1 MSSRIVQT
9 RRVGNLALGI
19 ACAAPRADGFG
30 VGRES
35 GSKSVTTV
43 NSATGAT
50 GRVVVAITLAVVLL
64 LGVLSP
70 KASAQLIMSEPPA
83 AWRGMDLT
91 TEVGQQIPL
100 DIPLTESDGTQITT
114 ADLFS
119 GDKPAVVIL
128 MYYSCPLLCPKTLQ
142 EAMKGLSELERF
154 DVGDDYRFI
163 AISFDPRDGVT
174 EAAMKKHAALGWYN
188 RPKTAAIENEFRFFV
203 GKEDDTQAIADAIGF
218 PYRFLP
224 ESGEY
229 SHPTVLFVV
238 TPDGRIS
245 TYLAGLQF
253 PARHLRLSLIDAGE
267 GKLGNVIDRVLLWCY
282 HFDPSVGGY
291 TLVAFRVMQV
301 ASIACALALGT
312 LVGLLILG
320 ERVRSKHRR
329 RRLVESQAGTMGGAA
344 DAAGSGSVSSVAVS
358 SASSGKTT
366 TASASGVRSSSVE
379 MVGGGAGRVGT
390 AGMGVEAGVVRMS
403 AGGGGADLSFRSS
416 PRERAGSAGG
426 SKA

>member
-1 MSSRIVQT
+1 MSSRTVQT
-9 RRVGNLALGI
+9 RRVGNPALGI
-19 ACAAPRADGFG
+19 ACAAPRANGYG
-30 VGRES
+30 VGHES
-35 GSKSVTTV
+35 GSKSATT
-43 NSATGAT
+43 ATPASIDT
-50 GRVVVAITLAVVLL
+50 GGIVVAVTLAVVLL

-114 ADLFS
+114 ADLFN

-301 ASIACALALGT
+301 ASIACAVALGT

-329 RRLVESQAGTMGGAA
+329 RRLVESQAGTKGGAE
-344 DAAGSGSVSSVAVS
+344 DAAGPVSVSSAEVL
-358 SASSGKTT
+358 SASPAKT
-366 TASASGVRSSSVE
+366 TASASGDRSSSVE
-379 MVGGGAGRVGT
+379 AVGGAGRV
-390 AGMGVEAGVVRMS
+390 MKAGVVRTP